1 MGSILNTKAT
11 KDGKMVFEVLLEYEE
26 ALQLKGHISN
36 VHLFSEEVA
45 DLPTNISLRGRHEAT
60 KYFLI
65 PKQLRKELKFNT
77 KVTCQRIETPTKQ
90 IFVYLVDKID
100 L

>member
-1 MGSILNTKAT
+1 MGSILNAKAT
-11 KDGKMVFEVLLEYEE
+11 KDGKMIFEVLLEYDE

-36 VHLFSEEVA
+36 VHIFSDDVS
-45 DLPTNISLRGRHEAT
+45 DLPTNVSLRGKYEAT

-65 PKQLRKELKFNT
+65 PKELRKDLKFNT

-90 IFVYLVDKID
+90 IFIYLVDK
-100 L
+100 LEL